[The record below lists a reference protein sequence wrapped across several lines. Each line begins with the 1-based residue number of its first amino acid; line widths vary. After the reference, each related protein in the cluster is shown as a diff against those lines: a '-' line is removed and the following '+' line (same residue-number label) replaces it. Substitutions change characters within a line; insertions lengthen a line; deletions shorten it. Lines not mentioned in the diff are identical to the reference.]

1 VSTGNY
7 EYTYSGV
14 TTSYT
19 SEYSYDYAAL
29 YGSSYYD
36 TYIKTNSYY
45 KSLLYT
51 VDQSLMDK
59 ITDGLNK
66 LKPIV

>member
-1 VSTGNY
+1 VSTGSY
-7 EYTYSGV
+7 EYTYNGV
-14 TTSYT
+14 YSSYD
-19 SEYSYDYAAL
+19 SEYSYDYSEL

-36 TYIKTNSYY
+36 TYIKTNTYY
-45 KSLLYT
+45 QSMMYT
-51 VDQSLMDK
+51 VDQTLMDQ